1 LTFIFCWNHIILIPT
16 NFFASLSFCFMSL
29 SMTTLST
36 DRDSLLALD
45 ALLRI
50 RDCMQRDDAIL
61 AGNMNAMI
69 PPGAFPQVGALS
81 GFSLPMGAGMALRQS
96 TGTMYLPS
104 HVAALE
110 AAAASASNGQMY
122 RSAPPKSF
130 GIGSNESNQLPSI
143 LPALFGGRNATPESP
158 TNASEERSNANPPP
172 SKAAVRIEK
181 VEAALKSKPQRG
193 RKRDNLNVMER
204 MELTRTRNREHAKS
218 TRYG

>member
-1 LTFIFCWNHIILIPT
+1 
-16 NFFASLSFCFMSL
+16 
-29 SMTTLST
+29 MTALST

-50 RDCMQRDDAIL
+50 RDCMQRDDALL

-69 PPGAFPQVGALS
+69 PPGAFPQVGALG

-96 TGTMYLPS
+96 TGSMYPPS
-104 HVAALE
+104 HVAALQA

-122 RSAPPKSF
+122 RSAPPPPF
-130 GIGSNESNQLPSI
+130 GIGSNESNQIPSI
-143 LPALFGGRNATPESP
+143 LPALFGGRNETPESL
-158 TNASEERSNANPPP
+158 TNASEERSTADPP
-172 SKAAVRIEK
+172 SYKAAVRIEK

-218 TRYG
+218 TRYEKGR